1 MGRRRNRSAGASPVA
16 PPASALPPPPAQFLQ
31 RQRRDDDTW
40 SLVSGTSS
48 FDVPSCASLALPSR
62 DVVSLASYAPSV
74 VSLASAP
81 PSVVGE
87 DLCTICCEPLDEPG
101 TGVVCMPTCTHVY
114 HGSCLRAWLH
124 TAPTGGCP
132 NCRGAADASAVRER
146 APLSAAALAALEK
159 ALEAGGGG
167 SAWAGAGA
175 AASDAGD
182 DDARSVASVG
192 SVTTVRGWP
201 RLSEQAAAAAAQL
214 HGDRLAVQGDLSLS
228 ANTFADVLR
237 QAVAAPEPVVAA
249 VATDGARPRVL
260 AGPRPP
266 RPRVIGG
273 GRRRGARAFV
283 QGGRVV
289 LSAGPLG
296 RIAEDA
302 GSDSEEG

>member
-101 TGVVCMPTCTHVY
+101 AGVVCMPTCTHVY
-114 HGSCLRAWLH
+114 HGSCLRAWLR

-132 NCRGAADASAVRER
+132 NCRGAADAGAVRER

-159 ALEAGGGG
+159 RSRRRRRQRLGGRGRGG
-167 SAWAGAGA
+167 ERRRRRRREVRRERRVGHHGARLA
-175 AASDAGD
+175 AAERA
-182 DDARSVASVG
+182 
-192 SVTTVRGWP
+192 
-201 RLSEQAAAAAAQL
+201 AAAAAAQL
-214 HGDRLAVQGDLSLS
+214 HGDRLAAQGDLSLS

-249 VATDGARPRVL
+249 AATDGARPRVL

>member
-16 PPASALPPPPAQFLQ
+16 PPASALPPPPPQFLQ

-62 DVVSLASYAPSV
+62 DVVSVASYAPSV

-87 DLCTICCEPLDEPG
+87 ELCTICCEPLDEPG
-101 TGVVCMPTCTHVY
+101 AGVVCMPTCTHVY
-114 HGSCLRAWLH
+114 HGSCLRAWLR

-132 NCRGAADASAVRER
+132 NCRGAADVSAVRER

-167 SAWAGAGA
+167 SAWAGAAA

-182 DDARSVASVG
+182 DDARASRASDRSPRCAAG
-192 SVTTVRGWP
+192 RG
-201 RLSEQAAAAAAQL
+201 EQAAAAAAQL
-214 HGDRLAVQGDLSLS
+214 HGDRLAAQGDLSLS

-249 VATDGARPRVL
+249 AATDGARPRVL

-266 RPRVIGG
+266 RPRD
-273 GRRRGARAFV
+273 RRRTATRRARFV

-302 GSDSEEG
+302 GSDSDIG

>member
-1 MGRRRNRSAGASPVA
+1 M
-16 PPASALPPPPAQFLQ
+16 
-31 RQRRDDDTW
+31 
-40 SLVSGTSS
+40 
-48 FDVPSCASLALPSR
+48 
-62 DVVSLASYAPSV
+62 
-74 VSLASAP
+74 
-81 PSVVGE
+81 
-87 DLCTICCEPLDEPG
+87 
-101 TGVVCMPTCTHVY
+101 
-114 HGSCLRAWLH
+114 
-124 TAPTGGCP
+124 
-132 NCRGAADASAVRER
+132 
-146 APLSAAALAALEK
+146 
-159 ALEAGGGG
+159 
-167 SAWAGAGA
+167 
-175 AASDAGD
+175 
-182 DDARSVASVG
+182 
-192 SVTTVRGWP
+192 RGWP

-249 VATDGARPRVL
+249 AATDGARPRVL

-302 GSDSEEG
+302 GSDSDIG

>member
-87 DLCTICCEPLDEPG
+87 ELCTICCEPLDEPG
-101 TGVVCMPTCTHVY
+101 AGVVCMPTCTHVY
-114 HGSCLRAWLH
+114 HGSCLRAWLR

-132 NCRGAADASAVRER
+132 NCRGAADVSAVRER

-167 SAWAGAGA
+167 SAWAGAA

-201 RLSEQAAAAAAQL
+201 RLSEEAAAAAAQL

-237 QAVAAPEPVVAA
+237 QAVPAPEPVAA
-249 VATDGARPRVL
+249 AAATDGARPRVL

>member
-101 TGVVCMPTCTHVY
+101 AGVVCMPTCTHVY
-114 HGSCLRAWLH
+114 HGSCLRAWLR

-132 NCRGAADASAVRER
+132 NCRGAADVSAVRER

-159 ALEAGGGG
+159 ALEGGGGG
-167 SAWAGAGA
+167 SAWAARRGGERRRRRRREVRRERRVGHHGARLA
-175 AASDAGD
+175 AAERAG
-182 DDARSVASVG
+182 R
-192 SVTTVRGWP
+192 R
-201 RLSEQAAAAAAQL
+201 RRAQL

-228 ANTFADVLR
+228 AIRLPTCCARPSPRPNRSLR
-237 QAVAAPEPVVAA
+237 GGD
-249 VATDGARPRVL
+249 DGARPRVL